1 LTALLDNMTVAPTAP
16 SAGRCWQAYAAGKHI
31 PSTRRSAP
39 GCHRS
44 FDSLYFTTRQTFV
57 DVMLDEE
64 RHDELEALGLPLQ
77 RPARRSRGST
87 SRGSCYFR
95 DMREGGGVNV
105 VFYDEALPP
114 SQAVRPKVKGVKG

>member
-1 LTALLDNMTVAPTAP
+1 MTVAPTAP
-16 SAGRCWQAYAAGKHI
+16 SAARCWQAYAAGKHK
-31 PSTRRSAP
+31 PSTGGSAP
-39 GCHRS
+39 GRHRS
-44 FDSLYFTTRQTFV
+44 FNSLYFTTRQTFV

-64 RHDELEALGLPLQ
+64 RHDEPEALGLPLQ

-95 DMREGGGVNV
+95 DMREGGGEKV

-114 SQAVRPKVKGVKG
+114 GRAVRPKVKGVKG